1 MEPPPAYSTVL
12 EAYQDQIRQL
22 PLELQ
27 LAECALIAIGRKHA
41 QDFDKGHEPSG
52 GGIQRVLTELRK
64 LAREWNSQTPANQS
78 QSELD
83 AVRAKRN
90 QRLSDPPDMQYPTVG
105 DDRGA

>member
-1 MEPPPAYSTVL
+1 MESTPEYATVL

-41 QDFDKGHEPSG
+41 EDFDKGHEPSG

-64 LAREWNSQTPANQS
+64 LHREWNSQLPADPQ

-83 AVRAKRN
+83 AVRAKRD
-90 QRLSDPPDMQYPTVG
+90 QRLSDTPDT
-105 DDRGA
+105 

>member
-1 MEPPPAYSTVL
+1 MESTPEYATVL
-12 EAYQDQIRQL
+12 EAYQDQIQQL

-41 QDFDKGHEPSG
+41 EDFDKGHEPSG

-64 LAREWNSQTPANQS
+64 LHREWNSQLPADPQ

-83 AVRAKRN
+83 AVRAKRD
-90 QRLSDPPDMQYPTVG
+90 QRLSDTPDM
-105 DDRGA
+105 